1 MTLMSNTTHPIKA
14 EDELLVPLIG
24 WLTARRQ
31 IRAESILVTEFPW
44 NGRRVDLAVLN
55 SSGVCCAFE
64 LKLSHNQR
72 AIEQSYLNGVSFDRS
87 YLVTGTRPNLRNMES
102 AVALG
107 LGVVHISLD
116 RGAVTLLQSAPRFPV
131 HPIVR
136 RRLREAIRM
145 RGSSTDV

>member
-1 MTLMSNTTHPIKA
+1 MSNMIQPIKA
-14 EDELLVPLIG
+14 EYELLVPLIE

-31 IRAESILVTEFPW
+31 IRAESILVAELPW

-55 SSGVCCAFE
+55 SSGVCSAFE

-116 RGAVTLLQSAPRFPV
+116 RGAVTLLHSAPRSRI

-136 RRLREAIRM
+136 RRLREAIEM
-145 RGSSTDV
+145 RGGSTDV